1 MDEARNGDVKH
12 AKITLEADAHV
23 DGHRRR
29 IRQVLDVFAV
39 QYLRSV
45 LAPYVH

>member
-1 MDEARNGDVKH
+1 MIKH
-12 AKITLEADAHV
+12 DKITLEADVHD
-23 DGHRRR
+23 DGRRRR

-45 LAPYVH
+45 LVTNVH